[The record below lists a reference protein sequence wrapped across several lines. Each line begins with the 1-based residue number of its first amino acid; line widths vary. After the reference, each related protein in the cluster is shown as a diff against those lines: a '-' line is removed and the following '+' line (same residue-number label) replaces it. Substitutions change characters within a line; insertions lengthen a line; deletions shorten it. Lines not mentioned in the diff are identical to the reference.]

1 MTWHLAALYH
11 FFDYPHF
18 EETREKLLAEMARL
32 NIKGSLLITS
42 EGINGTI
49 AGNPKANLEAYLKF
63 IETEI
68 VKGGFEYKE
77 STCAEQ
83 PFSKGK
89 VRLKK
94 ETISIGEPVSLG
106 MRGQYVE
113 AKDWNALISQPDV
126 ILIDARNEYEVHLGT
141 FEGALDPKTRTFKQL
156 PAFVRSGIQPKKDA
170 KIASFCTGG
179 IRCEKFTAWLKQNGY
194 ENVYHLKGG
203 ILKYFEEVPEEESKW
218 QGECFVFDERI
229 SVDHKLEAS
238 KTASL
243 CKVCDHTL
251 TPEDRSHPK
260 FMDGVWC
267 PHCEASGY

>member
-1 MTWHLAALYH
+1 MWHIAALYH
-11 FFDYPHF
+11 FFDFPHF
-18 EETREKLLAEMARL
+18 EQTRESLLAEMTRL
-32 NIKGSLLITS
+32 NIKGSLLITN

-49 AGNPKANLEAYLKF
+49 AGNPRAALDAYLRY

-68 VKGGFEYKE
+68 TKSTFEYKDSICE
-77 STCAEQ
+77 EQ

-94 ETISIGEPVSLG
+94 ETISIGEPVSLDA
-106 MRGQYVE
+106 RGQYVDVQ
-113 AKDWNALISQPDV
+113 DWNTLISDPDV

-141 FEGALDPKTRTFKQL
+141 FEGALDPKTRNFKQL
-156 PAFVRSGIQPKKDA
+156 PAFVRSGLQPDKKQ

-179 IRCEKFTAWLKQNGY
+179 IRCEKFTAWLTEQGY

-203 ILKYFEEVPEEESKW
+203 ILKYLEEIPEEESKW
-218 QGECFVFDERI
+218 KGECFVFDDRI
-229 SVDHKLEAS
+229 AVDHKLEAS

-251 TPEDRSHPK
+251 TPEDRAHPK
-260 FMDGVWC
+260 FMDGIWC
-267 PHCEASGY
+267 PHCEMNGY